1 MKRRAPKKRRLRAI
15 RLWTLPQA
23 DHAVPY
29 LRSVVTSLRDSW
41 LDAQKERLRKDRLA
55 KEKPDRSHLMAL
67 EDAKCEYSKARDAIQ
82 DAVRELRSIDVFPL
96 DPVHGTA
103 LIPFQKADDLAWY
116 VFDLFDE
123 KGLAGWRLHQDP
135 IELRR
140 SMEDVDKDTPQASD
154 SAAA

>member
-1 MKRRAPKKRRLRAI
+1 MKRRARKNRKLRAI

-67 EDAKCEYSKARDAIQ
+67 EDAKNDFTKARDSVQ
-82 DAVRELRSIDVFPL
+82 DAVRELRRIDVFPL
-96 DPVHGTA
+96 DPIHGTV
-103 LIPFQKADDLAWY
+103 LIPFQKEDNLAWY

-123 KGLAGWRLHQDP
+123 KGLAGWRYHQDP
-135 IELRR
+135 IEQRR
-140 SMEDVDKDTPQASD
+140 PMTEVDKVLPQASD
-154 SAAA
+154 TAA